1 MKKINYYLAF
11 FCAALFFISCS
22 DDEGV
27 LTPHPEDPVPGMVPP
42 SATVFKKLQLE
53 ALEKMTQ
60 RKSFKAEDGIV
71 FTSKAGVV
79 LMIDPLN
86 LYDANDEKVTGD
98 VELEFIEF
106 YDRASMVLANRPLMG
121 VNESGGLEPL
131 VTGGQFFINVTQYG
145 VGLKTNY
152 FSMTVPA
159 ANSGGLD
166 VDMIMWKGRFN
177 DDGNINWDE
186 FDPGAEE
193 GGVYPN
199 AETNE
204 YQVYLKDFG
213 WSNIDRF
220 LLGEGERTPLIVR
233 VPDGYDNKNSSV
245 YVTFRGETDVLA
257 FLDKYDVA
265 TKSFTEHYGWG
276 PVGYDMYVIFVS
288 ESQGKLIYAIQEVKL
303 EKNIIITIAMDELKM
318 ASEEELAAKIKSLP

>member
-27 LTPHPEDPVPGMVPP
+27 VVPPSVDPVPGMVPP
-42 SATVFKKLQLE
+42 SATAFKNLQLE

-60 RKSFKAEDGIV
+60 RKSFKAEEGIV

-79 LMIDPLN
+79 LTIDPLN
-86 LYDANDEKVTGD
+86 LFDTNDETVTGD

-106 YDRASMVLANRPLMG
+106 YDRAAMVLANRPLMG
-121 VNESGGLEPL
+121 INEVGGLEPL

-145 VGLKTNY
+145 VGLRTNY
-152 FSMTVPA
+152 YNMTVPA
-159 ANSGGLD
+159 VNSGGLD
-166 VDMIMWKGRFN
+166 QEMTMWKGNFS
-177 DDGNINWDE
+177 DDGNLKWDE
-186 FDPGAEE
+186 FDPGLE
-193 GGVYPN
+193 GGGVFPN

-204 YQVYLKDFG
+204 YQVYLRDFG

-220 LLGEGERTPLIVR
+220 AGEEGEKAAVIVR

-245 YVTFRGETDVLA
+245 YVTFKGETDVLA
-257 FLDKYDVA
+257 FLDQYDVA

-303 EKNIIITIAMDELKM
+303 EKNKIITISMDELKM